1 MNLVAILSGAD
12 GTPDMAAALRSYDL
26 LRRPRTQAITRRSA
40 RPGAVGQLSWP
51 RAVLLRD
58 TAARPMS
65 SRAPLRSMTSVLG
78 RTAPGDRVTAT
89 GSESH

>member
-1 MNLVAILSGAD
+1 MTLVAILSGAD
-12 GTPDMAAALRSYDL
+12 GTPDVSATLCSYDL

-58 TAARPMS
+58 TAARLMS
-65 SRAPLRSMTSVLG
+65 PRAPLRSMTSVLG
-78 RTAPGDRVTAT
+78 WPAPGDRVTAT